1 MSVLGLN
8 ERHAR
13 PALLQFQHRLLLV
26 LLKVPTP
33 LGFDPNRSYSCW
45 LFISIPWGHAAFVGF
60 GGRRQGPDE
69 RASLSKPPGGLG
81 ALGGQGGTRRSWNR
95 LAQDLAAMRVRGILR
110 QEIWT
115 ILREIGLVSEPEHH
129 RHDPGPKRD
138 QTRHLRLVEK

>member
-33 LGFDPNRSYSCW
+33 LGFDPNRSYSYW
-45 LFISIPWGHAAFVGF
+45 LFISIPSGHAAFVGF

-69 RASLSKPPGGLG
+69 RAS
-81 ALGGQGGTRRSWNR
+81 

-115 ILREIGLVSEPEHH
+115 ILREIGLVSEPERH

>member
-33 LGFDPNRSYSCW
+33 LGFDPNRSYSYW

-69 RASLSKPPGGLG
+69 RASL
-81 ALGGQGGTRRSWNR
+81 
-95 LAQDLAAMRVRGILR
+95 AQDLAAMRVRGILR

-115 ILREIGLVSEPEHH
+115 VLREIGLVSEPEPP
-129 RHDPGPKRD
+129 HDPGPKRD
-138 QTRHLRLVEK
+138 QTRHLSLVEK

>member
-1 MSVLGLN
+1 MSVMQGLAFVAILAPIAFGA
-8 ERHAR
+8 HQSATTGT
-13 PALLQFQHRLLLV
+13 L
-26 LLKVPTP
+26 
-33 LGFDPNRSYSCW
+33 NRSYSCW

-69 RASLSKPPGGLG
+69 RAS
-81 ALGGQGGTRRSWNR
+81 